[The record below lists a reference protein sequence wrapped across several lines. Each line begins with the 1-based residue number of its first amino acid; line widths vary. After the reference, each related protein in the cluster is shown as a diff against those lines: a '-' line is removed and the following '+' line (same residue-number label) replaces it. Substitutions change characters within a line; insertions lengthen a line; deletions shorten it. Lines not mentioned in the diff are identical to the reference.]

1 MRVDSAQITVVIVV
15 PYLVEDLA
23 AAQGLAG
30 IAHEIVEEFVF
41 RRAQVDVLAVE
52 NDLSGI
58 AVDRDTIIGFVRFLF
73 ILGAAQESLDFG
85 D

>member
-1 MRVDSAQITVVIVV
+1 MRVDGAQIAVVIVV

-30 IAHEIVEEFVF
+30 IAHEVVEELVF

-52 NDLSGI
+52 DDLTGI
-58 AVDRDTIIGFVRFLF
+58 AVDSDTLIDFMRFLF
-73 ILGAAQESLDFG
+73 ILGTAQEGLDLG